1 MIVVHL
7 YIFNFREKKRS
18 YKKGNLLGKFPKTT
32 HIQGVVLNTL
42 RVTIPSLTVG
52 GVSQPSIH

>member
-1 MIVVHL
+1 MHL